1 MKKEGKILIADD
13 NEDVLFALNLLLEP
27 YVEKVKVATNP
38 QRVEY
43 FINDFNPDIIL
54 LDMNFHRDAICG
66 EEGFNLLDN
75 ILKRDPEA
83 VVIFI
88 TAYSDTQKAVR
99 AIKAGATDFIAKP
112 WENDKLLATVLSGI
126 QLSKSRKQVNALKEQ
141 LDGFSSAD
149 IPEEY
154 VIGDSEAMEE
164 IFCTVDKVGTT
175 DANVLL
181 LGENGTGKDVIARLL
196 HRNSLRSRSPF
207 VHIDLGSIPEQLF
220 ESELFGYEKGAFT
233 DARKSKVGRFEM
245 ANGGTLFLDEIGNLT
260 PSAQAKLLSV
270 LQKREICRLGG
281 NKSIPIDVRLIC
293 ATNANIFSLVE
304 NGEFRQDLFYRIN
317 TVEINI
323 PPLRERGNDIILLS
337 EHFLEKYS
345 HKYGK
350 KVPKITREA
359 KQKLL
364 KYLWP
369 GNVRE
374 LQHIMERC
382 VILGNGLSL
391 LPDDLPFKPSPLQA
405 TKAGENATL
414 NLLELEQQ
422 TIEKAMSLSGGN
434 MSRAAQMLGI
444 TRYALY
450 RKLNKLNSTEL

>member
-27 YVEKVKVATNP
+27 YVEKIKVTTNP

-66 EEGFNLLDN
+66 EEGFSLLGN
-75 ILKRDPEA
+75 ILKRDPAA

-112 WENDKLLATVLSGI
+112 WENEKLVATVLSGI
-126 QLSKSRKQVNALKEQ
+126 KLSKSRKEVNSLKEQ
-141 LDGFSSAD
+141 LDALSSAD
-149 IPEEY
+149 ATEEC
-154 VIGDSEAMEE
+154 VIGKSAAMEE

-196 HRNSLRSRSPF
+196 HKNSMRSGKPF

-233 DARKSKVGRFEM
+233 DARKAKAGRFEV
-245 ANGGTLFLDEIGNLT
+245 ANGGTLFLEIGNLT
-260 PSAQAKLLSV
+260 PASQAKLLSV
-270 LQKREICRLGG
+270 LQQRQICRLGSTK
-281 NKSIPIDVRLIC
+281 NIPIDVRLIC
-293 ATNANIFSLVE
+293 ATNANIASMVAD
-304 NGEFRQDLFYRIN
+304 GGFRQDLFYRIN
-317 TVEINI
+317 TVEMNI
-323 PPLRERGNDIILLS
+323 PPLRERGNDIILLA
-337 EHFLEKYS
+337 EHFLQKYS

-350 KVPKITREA
+350 RVPKITREA
-359 KQKLL
+359 AQKLL
-364 KYLWP
+364 KYHWP

-391 LPDDLPFKPSPLQA
+391 LPDDLPLKPAAAHIPKRDNGA
-405 TKAGENATL
+405 IL
-414 NLLELEQQ
+414 NLQELEQQ
-422 TIEKAMSLSGGN
+422 TIEKAMQLSGGN
-434 MSRAAQMLGI
+434 MNKAAQMLGI

-450 RKLNKLNSTEL
+450 RKLNKLNSDEL

>member
-1 MKKEGKILIADD
+1 MEKSGKILIADD

-27 YVEKVKVATNP
+27 YVEKIKVTTNP

-54 LDMNFHRDAICG
+54 LDMNFNRDAISG
-66 EEGFNLLDN
+66 EEGFTLLEN
-75 ILKRDPEA
+75 ILKKDPGA

-112 WENDKLLATVLSGI
+112 WENDKLVATVLSGI
-126 QLSKSRKQVNALKEQ
+126 KLGKSRREVNSLKEQ
-141 LDGFSSAD
+141 LDALSSVE
-149 IPEEY
+149 PGEEC
-154 VIGDSEAMEE
+154 VIGESAAMDE
-164 IFCTVDKVGTT
+164 IFCTADKVGTT

-181 LGENGTGKDVIARLL
+181 LGENGTGKDVIARMI
-196 HRNSLRSRSPF
+196 HRISLRSGSPF

-233 DARKSKVGRFEM
+233 DARKSKAGRFEV

-270 LQKREICRLGG
+270 LQQRQICRLGSTR
-281 NKSIPIDVRLIC
+281 NIPIDVRLIC
-293 ATNANIFSLVE
+293 ATNADIASMVE
-304 NGEFRQDLFYRIN
+304 EWKFRQDLFYRIN
-317 TVEINI
+317 TVEINV
-323 PPLRERGNDIILLS
+323 PPLRERGNDIILLA
-337 EHFLEKYS
+337 EHFLQKYS

-350 KVPKITREA
+350 RVPKIAREA

-364 KYLWP
+364 KYPWP

-391 LPDDLPFKPSPLQA
+391 LPDDLPLKPSTPH
-405 TKAGENATL
+405 TSKGNTGATL
-414 NLLELEQQ
+414 NLQEVEQQ
-422 TIEKAMSLSGGN
+422 TIEKAMHLSGGN
-434 MSRAAQMLGI
+434 MNKAAQMLGI

-450 RKLNKLNSTEL
+450 RKLDKLNGTEQ

>member
-27 YVEKVKVATNP
+27 YVEKVKVTTNP

-66 EEGFNLLDN
+66 EEGFNLLDI

-126 QLSKSRKQVNALKEQ
+126 KLSKSRKQVNALKEQ
-141 LDGFSSAD
+141 LDGLSSAD
-149 IPEEY
+149 VPEEY

-245 ANGGTLFLDEIGNLT
+245 ANGGTLFLDEIGNLP
-260 PSAQAKLLSV
+260 PSAQAKLLSDWAA
-270 LQKREICRLGG
+270 I
-281 NKSIPIDVRLIC
+281 
-293 ATNANIFSLVE
+293 
-304 NGEFRQDLFYRIN
+304 
-317 TVEINI
+317 
-323 PPLRERGNDIILLS
+323 
-337 EHFLEKYS
+337 
-345 HKYGK
+345 
-350 KVPKITREA
+350 KV
-359 KQKLL
+359 
-364 KYLWP
+364 
-369 GNVRE
+369 
-374 LQHIMERC
+374 
-382 VILGNGLSL
+382 
-391 LPDDLPFKPSPLQA
+391 
-405 TKAGENATL
+405 
-414 NLLELEQQ
+414 
-422 TIEKAMSLSGGN
+422 
-434 MSRAAQMLGI
+434 SR
-444 TRYALY
+444 
-450 RKLNKLNSTEL
+450 

>member
-27 YVEKVKVATNP
+27 YVEKVKVTTNP

-112 WENDKLLATVLSGI
+112 WENDKLVATVLSGI
-126 QLSKSRKQVNALKEQ
+126 KLSKSRKEVSVLKEQ
-141 LDGFSSAD
+141 LDTISCA
-149 IPEEY
+149 ETAQEY
-154 VIGDSEAMEE
+154 ILGDSAAMEE
-164 IFCTVDKVGTT
+164 IFCTVDKVGPT

-181 LGENGTGKDVIARLL
+181 LGENGTGKDVIARLI
-196 HRNSLRSRSPF
+196 HRNSLRKWKPF

-233 DARKSKVGRFEM
+233 DARKAKAGRFEV

-270 LQKREICRLGG
+270 LQKREICRLGS
-281 NKSIPIDVRLIC
+281 NRSIPIDVRLIC
-293 ATNANIFSLVE
+293 ATNADVAAMVDS
-304 NGEFRQDLFYRIN
+304 GEFRQDLFYRIN

-323 PPLRERGNDIILLS
+323 PPLRERGNDIILLA
-337 EHFLEKYS
+337 EYFLEKYS

-359 KQKLL
+359 RGKLL
-364 KYLWP
+364 KYTWP

-391 LPDDLPFKPSPLQA
+391 LPDDLPLKITPTNISKVDA
-405 TKAGENATL
+405 IATL
-414 NLLELEQQ
+414 NLQHMEQQ
-422 TIEKAMSLSGGN
+422 AIEKAMLLSGGN
-434 MSRAAQMLGI
+434 MNRAAQMLGI